1 MVKGSNVT
9 IEDTRIQVTGD
20 VHLILMDGATLNAP
34 KGIQVVD
41 GNALTIYGQR
51 GQTGALTVN
60 DVTEENAGIGGNSGQ
75 ACGYINIYGGEI
87 ATTGGAAG
95 AGIGNGSGGCGS
107 GTIHIRGDQV
117 TATGR
122 AGGAAIGSGGG
133 DAGSLNISIKG
144 GIVNATAIGGGAA
157 IGGGIGGNNESSRFY
172 INGGKVRANDGD
184 GGGVYVKGG
193 SFTMSGGVIGGTDS
207 ADANNAYFGGGV
219 YVKGGSAA
227 MSGGAIRGNTAKDS
241 GGGVYVKG
249 GAFKVSGAP
258 TVTGNVANGAD
269 DNVCLPEN
277 MTITVADA
285 LTEGASFGVYVGVNG
300 KGRDITTDYAKHNGG
315 DEPSKYF
322 TSDEE
327 DYVVGWN
334 DGFDEAV
341 VGKAINCGAAGY
353 EGDYDGMAHDAL
365 SVGVTEP
372 ASGATVT
379 YSADG
384 VTFGRAAPTVTDAGD
399 HTAYYRVTAS
409 GYAGV
414 RGTVAAKIAPID
426 ATVTITGKT
435 NTAPYDGKAHK
446 VSGYDF
452 KASTPLYTE
461 GDFTCS
467 GAAEAAQTGAGT
479 AAMGLKAD
487 QFANRNKNFKRVVFN
502 VTDGWQKV
510 EPAALAVTADAKS
523 KTYGEADPA
532 LTYTVDGLLDG
543 DSLTGELTR
552 EPGENAGTYEIMQG
566 TLKATDN
573 YALTFTGAKLTIGR
587 AEVTVAAVNKS
598 KTYGNKN
605 PKLTAKVSGLKNG
618 DAAGVISYTLT
629 RAKGKNVGSY
639 AIKAKGEAVQG
650 NYTVT
655 FKGAK
660 LKIKPRPLTVTAKA
674 KTKAQGAADPKLTY
688 TVKGLVKGDK
698 LTGKLSRKPGEA
710 PGRYAITR
718 GTLKASKNYRMIFRG
733 PC

>member
-87 ATTGGAAG
+87 ATTGGAGG

-107 GTIHIRGDQV
+107 GTIHIRGGQV

-172 INGGKVRANDGD
+172 INGGKVRANGSDGGGVYVKGKNSRFTLESAGGSVSPVISENTATNGGGVCLESGAFEMTGGAITKNETNSYGD
-184 GGGVYVKGG
+184 GGGGVYVKGG
-193 SFTMSGGVIGGTDS
+193 SFTMGGGVIGGTDS
-207 ADANNAYFGGGV
+207 ADANNAY
-219 YVKGGSAA
+219 Y
-227 MSGGAIRGNTAKDS
+227 

-258 TVTGNVANGAD
+258 TVTGNDANGSA

-426 ATVTITGKT
+426 AAVTITGKT
-435 NTAPYDGKAHK
+435 NTAPYDGKEHK

-461 GDFTCS
+461 ADFTFS

-487 QFANRNKNFKRVVFN
+487 QFANRSKNFKRVVFN
-502 VTDGWQKV
+502 VTDGWQTV
-510 EPAALAVTADAKS
+510 EPAALAVTVKRS
-523 KTYGEADPA
+523 SITLRKGGTGIIEANVVGVRDDRPILDHEELVRYYSSDTNVA
-532 LTYTVDGLLDG
+532 QVLGSGLIKAVG
-543 DSLTGELTR
+543 R
-552 EPGENAGTYEIMQG
+552 GTCEIIVM
-566 TLKATDN
+566 
-573 YALTFTGAKLTIGR
+573 
-587 AEVTVAAVNKS
+587 AVN
-598 KTYGNKN
+598 
-605 PKLTAKVSGLKNG
+605 
-618 DAAGVISYTLT
+618 GVNT
-629 RAKGKNVGSY
+629 
-639 AIKAKGEAVQG
+639 
-650 NYTVT
+650 TV
-655 FKGAK
+655 
-660 LKIKPRPLTVTAKA
+660 RVR
-674 KTKAQGAADPKLTY
+674 
-688 TVKGLVKGDK
+688 VK
-698 LTGKLSRKPGEA
+698 
-710 PGRYAITR
+710 
-718 GTLKASKNYRMIFRG
+718 
-733 PC
+733 